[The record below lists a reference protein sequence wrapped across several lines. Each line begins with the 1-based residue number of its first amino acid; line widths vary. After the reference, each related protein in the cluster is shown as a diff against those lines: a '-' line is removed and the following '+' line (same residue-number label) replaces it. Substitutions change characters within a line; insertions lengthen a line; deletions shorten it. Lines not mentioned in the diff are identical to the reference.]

1 MGAAISYA
9 PGSIAAFGPERSTR
23 GRWQFM
29 EKQQDTSS
37 NMPVPLLD
45 VTEPCQDSADALDA
59 VLCLFSAK
67 AAADGLAVV
76 DDPAAS
82 ERKGWIAVHPRM
94 TNE

>member
-1 MGAAISYA
+1 MDE
-9 PGSIAAFGPERSTR
+9 PSTSFFQSGLLPR
-23 GRWQFM
+23 NVVPYSC
-29 EKQQDTSS
+29 T
-37 NMPVPLLD
+37 NAVPLLD
-45 VTEPCQDSADALDA
+45 VTAPCQDSADALDA

>member
-1 MGAAISYA
+1 MSVFSNVIKPQGLEPLQFSTK
-9 PGSIAAFGPERSTR
+9 FRSH
-23 GRWQFM
+23 
-29 EKQQDTSS
+29 S
-37 NMPVPLLD
+37 

-76 DDPAAS
+76 DDPAAF